1 MQACDRQLRGSDGG
15 TRTRETSSLL
25 LAHLPARQTQ
35 AYLPATRT
43 RSWRQTGAWLKL
55 CAPKQ
60 SEVVLS
66 SPWVE
71 TIQWLSAASQVRA
84 SCVQA
89 HCFQRTQHSHP
100 PHAGLLQAGR
110 DTSVL
115 WVDAHADINTPDGS
129 PSGNMHGMPVA
140 LLMKLVDGAS
150 MPGGSWLADV
160 PALDPSRIVYVGLR
174 DVDVF
179 ERKMIAKHGIKS
191 FSMREVDK
199 YGIGRVMCVPL
210 MPWWR
215 TLAPSSHPAHCTG
228 RRPWIT

>member
-1 MQACDRQLRGSDGG
+1 M
-15 TRTRETSSLL
+15 
-25 LAHLPARQTQ
+25 
-35 AYLPATRT
+35 
-43 RSWRQTGAWLKL
+43 
-55 CAPKQ
+55 
-60 SEVVLS
+60 
-66 SPWVE
+66 
-71 TIQWLSAASQVRA
+71 
-84 SCVQA
+84 
-89 HCFQRTQHSHP
+89 
-100 PHAGLLQAGR
+100 
-110 DTSVL
+110 L